1 MRRAGGGN
9 REHVTSTY
17 RRALPNHA
25 ARTVSALLRSHEEW
39 LVQRKGTLIVLSE
52 LFRYI
57 PDSAHDCKKVE
68 AVLHCM
74 TIARASASM
83 AQHAVEHYTYAA
95 ERSSALLAALRC
107 AALRCVCDSGRT
119 SDQRPFKP
127 NFEGPG
133 PCTTALRSA
142 VESATTAGECT
153 RSAKPMWRVCPTGLD
168 IRPCRDY
175 GSRVVLGSR
184 AAVAACVNFGV

>member
-25 ARTVSALLRSHEEW
+25 ARTVRALLRSHEEW

-57 PDSAHDCKKVE
+57 PDSAHDCNKAKD
-68 AVLHCM
+68 VLHCM
-74 TIARASASM
+74 TIARASAST
-83 AQHAVEHYTYAA
+83 ARHAVEHYSTA
-95 ERSSALLAALRC
+95 ERRAVCR
-107 AALRCVCDSGRT
+107 VCDSGRT

-153 RSAKPMWRVCPTGLD
+153 RNAKRAGVTRASNRTRYQGQWVTG
-168 IRPCRDY
+168 
-175 GSRVVLGSR
+175 G
-184 AAVAACVNFGV
+184 